1 MSNNEPMYID
11 VEKVIFSKS
20 PYWAKHAPKFLI
32 NYLKKIIH
40 QDEINELLSKY
51 HGTQGVEFATN
62 TLKYLNVN
70 YNVHNT
76 TKVNGNRR
84 YIFVS
89 NHPLGGFDGI
99 VLLSYIGSIY
109 PKLKFVVNDL
119 LMHIEPLKPLFVPV
133 NKLGKMN
140 QEYVKQIKE
149 TYSSDSQIL
158 YFPAGLC
165 SRLIKGKVQDLEW
178 KKSFL
183 KNAIKYDRDIIP
195 IFFSG
200 HNSKFFYR
208 LAKLRKFLGIKFN
221 IEMMYLPNEMFK
233 QKNSTF
239 DIYFGDPIPVST
251 FTKEHSIEEWIQY
264 IRDKAYGTY
273 NTTR

>member
-1 MSNNEPMYID
+1 MSNNKPMYID

-20 PYWAKHAPKFLI
+20 PYWAKHSPRFLI

-40 QDEINELLSKY
+40 QNEINELLSKY
-51 HGTQGVEFATN
+51 YGTQGVEFATN
-62 TLKYLNVN
+62 VLKYLNVN

-76 TKVNGNRR
+76 IKFNSDRR

-99 VLLSYIGSIY
+99 VLLSYIGSIF

-165 SRLIKGKVQDLEW
+165 SRLIKGKIQDLEW

-239 DIYFGDPIPVST
+239 DIYFGNPIPVST
-251 FTKEHSIEEWIQY
+251 FTKEHSIEEWIHY

-273 NTTR
+273 NPTR